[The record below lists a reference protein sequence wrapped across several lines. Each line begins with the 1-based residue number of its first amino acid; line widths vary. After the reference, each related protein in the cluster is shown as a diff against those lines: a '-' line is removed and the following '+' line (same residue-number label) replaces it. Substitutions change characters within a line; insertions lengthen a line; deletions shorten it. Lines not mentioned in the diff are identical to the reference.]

1 MNKRE
6 YFRDR
11 KKLIKAYEKG
21 EMAYGEFIVSMAAL
35 AQEFKPRWGN
45 EISSTGKILGSKL
58 METTQCPYCKQ
69 ERVSD
74 GQYYCVNCKDK
85 HFRTKEGQ

>member
-21 EMAYGEFIVSMAAL
+21 EIAYGEFIVSMSAL
-35 AQEFKPRWGN
+35 AQEFNPRWSK
-45 EISSTGKILGSKL
+45 EISSTGKMLGSKL
-58 METTQCPYCKQ
+58 MS
-69 ERVSD
+69 RA
-74 GQYYCVNCKDK
+74 G
-85 HFRTKEGQ
+85 EGS

>member
-11 KKLIKAYEKG
+11 KKLIKDYEKG
-21 EMAYGEFIVSMAAL
+21 EMAYGEFIISMAAL

-45 EISSTGKILGSKL
+45 EISSTGKFLGNKL
-58 METTQCPYCKQ
+58 MSRAQ
-69 ERVSD
+69 E
-74 GQYYCVNCKDK
+74 GN
-85 HFRTKEGQ
+85 

>member
-21 EMAYGEFIVSMAAL
+21 EIAYGEFIVSMSTL
-35 AQEFKPRWGN
+35 AQEFKPRWGK
-45 EISSTGKILGSKL
+45 EISSTGKMLGSKL
-58 METTQCPYCKQ
+58 MG
-69 ERVSD
+69 RA
-74 GQYYCVNCKDK
+74 
-85 HFRTKEGQ
+85 KEGN

>member
-11 KKLIKAYEKG
+11 KKLIKSYEKG

-35 AQEFKPRWGN
+35 AQEFKPQWGK
-45 EISSTGKILGSKL
+45 EISSTGKVLGSKL
-58 METTQCPYCKQ
+58 IS
-69 ERVSD
+69 RA
-74 GQYYCVNCKDK
+74 G
-85 HFRTKEGQ
+85 EGQ